1 MSQENIQKL
10 EKLRVHAD
18 NLRRDPSATA
28 RVAMTE
34 GIAQEFADGGLNS
47 QENALAIEI
56 LEIAARDLE
65 QQVREAL
72 AEHVKHCPFL
82 PPTIARRLAADVEAV
97 AEPILRFSQAL
108 DDDDLVAIVHASGE
122 IKQLAVAQREGL
134 AAQVSDALVDAGSER
149 VVGVLLANHNA
160 DIAEQTLGKVVDSH
174 GESDRIR
181 SLLIGRPTLPLT
193 TSEQL
198 ITLVSGE
205 LREQLVTRH
214 QIPPELAEE
223 LTRQGREGALT
234 QVLSRD
240 LPGAEV
246 ERLAANL
253 FARNV
258 LTPTLVL
265 RALCV
270 GDLAFF
276 QAAMAVLAGIPV
288 ENVKPLIYD
297 QGRAGLEAIY
307 EQSRL
312 PRELFSAFR
321 TAVEVVMESGGDK
334 AERPRLEMTE
344 RIVRRLSREYDSVC
358 PEGLE
363 HMLSQLSRL
372 VVGQADQCARGL
384 T

>member
-10 EKLRVHAD
+10 TELRAHAD
-18 NLRRDPSATA
+18 NLRRDPSAAA

-34 GIAQEFADGGLNS
+34 DIAQEFADGDLNN

-72 AEHVKHCPFL
+72 AQHVKNCPFL
-82 PPTIARRLAADVEAV
+82 PPAIALRLAADVEAV
-97 AEPILRFSQAL
+97 AQPILRFSQAL
-108 DDDDLVAIVHASGE
+108 DDDGLVAIVHASGE

-134 AAQVSDALVDAGSER
+134 RAAVSEALVDAGTER
-149 VVGVLLANHNA
+149 VVGVLLANHSA
-160 DIAEQTLGKVVDSH
+160 EIAEQTLGKVLDGH
-174 GESDRIR
+174 GESHRIQ

-193 TSEQL
+193 TSERL
-198 ITLVSGE
+198 IALVSDE
-205 LREQLVTRH
+205 LRAQLVTRH

-223 LTRQGREGALT
+223 LSRQGREGALT
-234 QVLSRD
+234 QVMSRN

-253 FARNV
+253 FAGNA

-276 QAAMAVLAGIPV
+276 QAAMAVLAGISF
-288 ENVKPLIYD
+288 ENAKPLIYD

>member
-1 MSQENIQKL
+1 MISCAF
-10 EKLRVHAD
+10 RGVSTTC
-18 NLRRDPSATA
+18 PSISST
-28 RVAMTE
+28 RY
-34 GIAQEFADGGLNS
+34 
-47 QENALAIEI
+47 
-56 LEIAARDLE
+56 
-65 QQVREAL
+65 
-72 AEHVKHCPFL
+72 
-82 PPTIARRLAADVEAV
+82 AV
-97 AEPILRFSQAL
+97 AP
-108 DDDDLVAIVHASGE
+108 
-122 IKQLAVAQREGL
+122 
-134 AAQVSDALVDAGSER
+134 
-149 VVGVLLANHNA
+149 N
-160 DIAEQTLGKVVDSH
+160 
-174 GESDRIR
+174 
-181 SLLIGRPTLPLT
+181 LPLT

-312 PRELFSAFR
+312 PHELFSAFR